1 MQESGRAG
9 RKGAHSTS
17 VILYNSLLAAKCDP
31 CMLIFLKTEHCRRKQ
46 ISQLF
51 PHGMCSYT
59 CVGCKCCD
67 ICSKA
72 FDCGAENCQSWL
84 KFGQILKDSYV
95 AASIRTVSTSQK
107 QILAESLKS
116 YRSSL
121 LQECY
126 KVRPVA
132 YPNLFMEFGFPQIS
146 QVLEN
151 CHRIFTFQDIKN
163 FVEIWRKIHANNVLA
178 IIEEV
183 FEDTDV
189 DISKLELTECN
200 KEVENLGI
208 PETWANIRDDTKIGD
223 ILLDSDLAELL
234 DEQIS
239 ILDSKIPSD
248 DDGNVT
254 EFLSPLV
261 KKMQLDSDV

>member
-1 MQESGRAG
+1 MGIKCHNVNSVVHFGPSKNMELYMQESGRAG
-9 RKGAHSTS
+9 REGAHSTS

-59 CVGCKCCD
+59 CVGCKCRD

-72 FDCGAENCQSWL
+72 CYCGAENCQSWL

-116 YRSSL
+116 YRSPL

-189 DISKLELTECN
+189 DISKLELT
-200 KEVENLGI
+200 
-208 PETWANIRDDTKIGD
+208 D
-223 ILLDSDLAELL
+223 
-234 DEQIS
+234 
-239 ILDSKIPSD
+239 
-248 DDGNVT
+248 
-254 EFLSPLV
+254 
-261 KKMQLDSDV
+261 